1 MNQGIR
7 RGRRGCV
14 DVFYFLV
21 FDGEFGAEFFGV
33 VDRFIFGVI
42 II

>member
-1 MNQGIR
+1 M
-7 RGRRGCV
+7 V
-14 DVFYFLV
+14 DKVMLMLFFYLV

-33 VDRFIFGVI
+33 IDRLNFGVI